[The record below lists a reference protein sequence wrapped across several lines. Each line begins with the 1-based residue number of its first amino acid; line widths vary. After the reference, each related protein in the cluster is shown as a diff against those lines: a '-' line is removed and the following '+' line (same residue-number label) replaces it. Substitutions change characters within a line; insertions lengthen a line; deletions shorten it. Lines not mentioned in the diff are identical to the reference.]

1 MWEEKPVA
9 VKTCDSKLM
18 NVCCKRSGADML
30 AIGAGRPVAEL
41 ICIQHVIGHF
51 WSC

>member
-1 MWEEKPVA
+1 
-9 VKTCDSKLM
+9 
-18 NVCCKRSGADML
+18 ML